1 MQKFGV
7 PSTAVFVC
15 ANGSSSV
22 IGQTVSH
29 YRIIEQL
36 GRGGMGVVYKAED
49 IRLGRSVA
57 LKFLPEDLAKDPAS
71 LERFTREARA
81 TSLLNHPSICTVY
94 DIGEDQGRPFMAME
108 FLDGKTLMDVL
119 KDGPLTPEQV
129 IEIGFQLAD
138 ALDAAHRQGIVHR
151 DLKPGNIFI
160 TDRGQAK
167 ILDFGLAKVEHQ
179 PEPARRRSASDG
191 ESKGSVQAAITS
203 DGFIPGT
210 AFYMSPEQA
219 SGGEVDARSDLFSL
233 GVVLYEAATGRRPFE
248 NRTGVATRAAIL
260 RERPVSPRTLNGE
273 ISAELEVVIARAME
287 KDIELRYS
295 SAAEVREDLRRL
307 RREPVREGESPISQR
322 PSRKVFRARSLKHTY
337 VIVGAVLFVG
347 MVVFLSTL
355 LWLRRSRSA
364 GPVSGRAVAVLPFQ
378 NVTGDPANDYLRFAI
393 ADEVATALTY
403 APSLEVRP
411 GSSTAQ
417 YAGANVN
424 PQKAG
429 KELHAGTVVTG
440 HFVQRGENLI
450 VTLQAIEVLS
460 NRMLWQG
467 TTSVP
472 AGDLLAMQRQLALRI
487 RTGLLPALTSGPAG
501 AETATQ
507 PKSREAYDLYLRSA
521 GIPHD
526 PGPNRQAIAT
536 LERSVALDPNYA
548 PAWDSLGMRYYYD
561 AAYSNGGDAM
571 FRKAGEAY
579 AKAVQL
585 DPNFIAAAAKL
596 VRNRVESGDLGT
608 GYREATDLL
617 RRRPDSAQAHFT
629 LSYVLRYA
637 GLLDRAQKEC
647 DVALGLD
654 PGNYAFRS
662 CAFPFFEAG
671 KAERAMDYLK
681 LDATSEWSR
690 NVLPAVLLRANNT
703 DEARRAAGDVSPN
716 PMWLRST
723 LESCLAP
730 GRTGNFEHIAA
741 PLLPSLLGQR
751 DPEMRYYEGSLLAYC
766 GAKKSAIQ
774 LIKSAI
780 DGRYCAEQALQQ
792 DPLLK
797 DIRSEPDYQILRLA
811 SDTCQQNFAPAM
823 R

>member
-1 MQKFGV
+1 M
-7 PSTAVFVC
+7 
-15 ANGSSSV
+15 

-29 YRIIEQL
+29 YRILEQL

-49 IRLGRSVA
+49 IRLGRCVA
-57 LKFLPEDLAKDPAS
+57 LKFLPEDLAKDPGA

-94 DIGEDQGRPFMAME
+94 DIGDDDGRPFMAME
-108 FLDGKTLMDVL
+108 FLEGKTLMDLL
-119 KDGPLTPEQV
+119 KEGPLPGDQV
-129 IEIGFQLAD
+129 VDIGFQLSD
-138 ALDAAHRQGIVHR
+138 ALDAAHKQGIIHR
-151 DLKPGNIFI
+151 DLKPGNIFV

-179 PEPARRRSASDG
+179 PEIARRRSAS
-191 ESKGSVQAAITS
+191 ESESSGTVQAAITS

-219 SGGEVDARSDLFSL
+219 SGGDVDARSDLFSL
-233 GVVLYEAATGRRPFE
+233 GVVLYEMTTGQRPFASK
-248 NRTGVATRAAIL
+248 TGVATRAAIL
-260 RERPVSPRTLNGE
+260 RERPVSPRTLNPD
-273 ISAELEVVIARAME
+273 ITPELEIIIAHAME
-287 KDIELRYS
+287 KNIDLRYS
-295 SAAEVREDLRRL
+295 SSAELREDLRKL
-307 RREPVREGESPISQR
+307 KREPVQEAEGVAGGER
-322 PSRKVFRARSLKHTY
+322 PPKKVFRVRSLKHTY
-337 VIVGAVLFVG
+337 VIVGAIVFVG
-347 MVVFLSTL
+347 MLLFLSTL
-355 LWLRRSRSA
+355 LWFRRTRSV
-364 GPVSGRAVAVLPFQ
+364 GSVSSHAVAVLPFQ
-378 NVTGDPANDYLRFAI
+378 NVSGDPANDYLRFAI

-411 GSSTAQ
+411 GTSTGQ
-417 YAGANVN
+417 FAGANVD

-429 KELHAGTVVTG
+429 KALHAGMVVTG
-440 HFVQRGENLI
+440 HFVQQGENLI

-472 AGDLLAMQRQLALRI
+472 AGDLIAMQRQLSARI
-487 RTGLLPALTSGPAG
+487 RQGLLPALTSGPAG
-501 AETATQ
+501 LETGTQ
-507 PKSREAYDLYLRSA
+507 PRNREAYDLYLRSA

-536 LERSVALDPNYA
+536 LERSVSLDPNYA
-548 PAWDSLGMRYYYD
+548 PAWDALGMRYYYD

-579 AKAVQL
+579 AKAVAL

-596 VRNRVESGDLGT
+596 VRNNVESGDLGT

-654 PGNYAFRS
+654 PGNYGFRS

-671 KAERAMDYLK
+671 KAERAMDYLR

-690 NVLPAVLLRANNT
+690 NVLPAVLLRANKLE
-703 DEARRAAGDVSPN
+703 EARRAAGDVSPN

-730 GRTGNFEHIAA
+730 GNTGDFEQTAG
-741 PLLPSLLGQR
+741 PLMPTLLGQR

-766 GAKKSAIQ
+766 GAKKAAIQ

-780 DGRYCAEQALQQ
+780 DGKYCAAQALQE

-797 DIRSEPDYQILRLA
+797 SIRGEPEYQVLRLA
-811 SDTCQQNFAPAM
+811 SDTCQQNFAPAI

>member
-1 MQKFGV
+1 M
-7 PSTAVFVC
+7 
-15 ANGSSSV
+15 

-29 YRIIEQL
+29 YRILEQL

-49 IRLGRSVA
+49 TRLGRCVA
-57 LKFLPEDLAKDPAS
+57 LKFLPEDLAQDQSA

-94 DIGEDQGRPFMAME
+94 DIGEDEGRPFMVME
-108 FLDGKTLMDVL
+108 FLDGRTLMDL
-119 KDGPLTPEQV
+119 LSTGPLPAEQV
-129 IEIGFQLAD
+129 VELGFQLAD
-138 ALDAAHRQGIVHR
+138 ALDAAHQQGIIHR
-151 DLKPGNIFI
+151 DLKPGNIFV

-167 ILDFGLAKVEHQ
+167 ILDFGLAKVKHQ
-179 PEPARRRSASDG
+179 PEVARRRSAVDG
-191 ESKGSVQAAITS
+191 DAARTVQAAITS

-219 SGGEVDARSDLFSL
+219 SGGEVDARSDVFSL
-233 GVVLYEAATGRRPFE
+233 GVVLYEMATGQRPFASK
-248 NRTGVATRAAIL
+248 TGVATRAAIL
-260 RERPVSPRTLNGE
+260 RERPVSPCTLNPE
-273 ISAELEVVIARAME
+273 IPAELEIVIARAME
-287 KDIELRYS
+287 KNIEIRYS
-295 SAAEVREDLRRL
+295 SAAELREDLRKL
-307 RREPVREGESPISQR
+307 RREQVQEAEGMGGGER
-322 PSRKVFRARSLKHTY
+322 PPKKVFRARSLKHTY
-337 VIVGAVLFVG
+337 VIVGATVFAG
-347 MVVFLSTL
+347 MLLFLSTL
-355 LWLRRSRSA
+355 LWFRRTRSS
-364 GPVSGRAVAVLPFQ
+364 GSVSSRAVAVLPFQ
-378 NVTGDPANDYLRFAI
+378 NVSGNPANDYLRFAI

-411 GSSTAQ
+411 GTSTAQ
-417 YAGANVN
+417 YASANVD

-429 KELHAGTVVTG
+429 KALHAGMVVTG
-440 HFVQRGENLI
+440 HFVQQADNLI

-472 AGDLLAMQRQLALRI
+472 AGDLLAMQRQLAVRI
-487 RTGLLPALTSGPAG
+487 RQGLLPALTSGTLG
-501 AETATQ
+501 LETATQ
-507 PKSREAYDLYLRSA
+507 PKNREAYDLYLRSA

-536 LERSVALDPNYA
+536 LERSVALDPTYA
-548 PAWDSLGMRYYYD
+548 PAWDALGMRYYYD

-579 AKAVQL
+579 EKAVAL

-596 VRNRVESGDLGT
+596 VRNRVESGDLST

-637 GLLDRAQKEC
+637 GVLDRAQKEC
-647 DVALGLD
+647 EVALGLD
-654 PGNYAFRS
+654 PGNYGFRS

-671 KAERAMDYLK
+671 KAERAMDYLR

-690 NVLPAVLLRANNT
+690 NVLPAVLLRANKLE
-703 DEARRAAGDVSPN
+703 EARRAAGDVSPN

-730 GRTGNFEHIAA
+730 GRTGGFDQAVA
-741 PLLPSLLGQR
+741 PLLPTLLGQR

-766 GAKKSAIQ
+766 GANKAAVQ

-780 DGRYCAEQALQQ
+780 DGKYCAAQALQQ

-797 DIRSEPDYQILRLA
+797 NLRSEPEYQVLRLA
-811 SDTCQQNFAPAM
+811 SDSCQQNFAPAI

>member
-1 MQKFGV
+1 
-7 PSTAVFVC
+7 
-15 ANGSSSV
+15 V

-29 YRIIEQL
+29 YRILEQL

-49 IRLGRSVA
+49 TRLGRCVA
-57 LKFLPEDLAKDPAS
+57 LKFLPEDLAKDQGT

-94 DIGEDQGRPFMAME
+94 DIGDDEGRPFMVME
-108 FLDGKTLMDVL
+108 FLDGRTLMDL
-119 KDGPLTPEQV
+119 LSAGPLPADQV
-129 IEIGFQLAD
+129 VELGFQLAD
-138 ALDAAHRQGIVHR
+138 ALDAAHQQGIVHR
-151 DLKPGNIFI
+151 DLKPGNIFV

-167 ILDFGLAKVEHQ
+167 ILDFGLAKVKHQ
-179 PEPARRRSASDG
+179 PEVARRRPAGDS
-191 ESKGSVQAAITS
+191 ESTRTVQAAITS
-203 DGFIPGT
+203 DGYIPGT

-219 SGGEVDARSDLFSL
+219 SGSEVDARSDLFSL
-233 GVVLYEAATGRRPFE
+233 GVVLYEMATGQRPFASK
-248 NRTGVATRAAIL
+248 TGVETRAAIL
-260 RERPVSPRTLNGE
+260 RERPVSPCTLNPQ
-273 ISAELEVVIARAME
+273 IPTELEIVIARAMD

-295 SAAEVREDLRRL
+295 SAAELREDLRKL
-307 RREPVREGESPISQR
+307 RREQVQEGEGTVGGER
-322 PSRKVFRARSLKHTY
+322 PPKKVFRARSLKHTY
-337 VIVGAVLFVG
+337 VIVGATVFVG
-347 MVVFLSTL
+347 MLLFLSTL
-355 LWLRRSRSA
+355 FWFRRTRTTGS
-364 GPVSGRAVAVLPFQ
+364 VSSRAVAVLPFQ
-378 NVTGDPANDYLRFAI
+378 NVSGDSANDYLRFAI

-417 YAGANVN
+417 YAGVNVDA
-424 PQKAG
+424 QKAG
-429 KELHAGTVVTG
+429 KALHAGMVVTG
-440 HFVQRGENLI
+440 HFVQQGENLI

-472 AGDLLAMQRQLALRI
+472 AGDLISMQRQLAVRI
-487 RTGLLPALTSGPAG
+487 RQGMLPALTSGAAAG
-501 AETATQ
+501 LETATQ
-507 PKSREAYDLYLRSA
+507 PKNREAYDLYLRSA
-521 GIPHD
+521 AIPHD

-536 LERSVALDPNYA
+536 LERSVALDPTYA
-548 PAWDSLGMRYYYD
+548 PAWDALGMRYYYD
-561 AAYSNGGDAM
+561 AAYANGGDAM
-571 FRKAGEAY
+571 FRKAGDAY
-579 AKAVQL
+579 AKAVAL

-596 VRNRVESGDLGT
+596 VRNRVEAGDLAT

-617 RRRPDSAQAHFT
+617 RRRPDTAQPHFT

-647 DVALGLD
+647 EVAQGLD
-654 PGNYAFRS
+654 PGNYGFRS
-662 CAFPFFEAG
+662 CSFAFFEAG
-671 KAERAMDYLK
+671 KAERAMDYVR

-690 NVLPAVLLRANNT
+690 NVLPAVLLRAN
-703 DEARRAAGDVSPN
+703 DLEGARRAAGDVSSN

-730 GRTGNFEHIAA
+730 GRTGDFDQTVA
-741 PLLPSLLGQR
+741 PPLPTLLGQR

-766 GAKKSAIQ
+766 GAKKAAVQ

-780 DGRYCAEQALQQ
+780 DGKYCAAQALQQ

-797 DIRSEPDYQILRLA
+797 NIRSEPEYQPLRLA
-811 SDTCQQNFAPAM
+811 SDTCQQNFAPAI

>member
-1 MQKFGV
+1 M
-7 PSTAVFVC
+7 
-15 ANGSSSV
+15 

-29 YRIIEQL
+29 YRILEQL

-49 IRLGRSVA
+49 VRLGRSVA
-57 LKFLPEDLAKDPAS
+57 LKFLPEDLAKDPIA

-94 DIGEDQGRPFMAME
+94 DIGEDDGRPFMAME
-108 FLDGKTLMDVL
+108 FLNGSTLMDL
-119 KDGPLTPEQV
+119 LTTGPLPEEQV
-129 IEIGFQLAD
+129 IDIGFQIAD
-138 ALDAAHRQGIVHR
+138 ALDAAHKQGIVHR
-151 DLKPGNIFI
+151 DLKPGNIFV

-179 PEPARRRSASDG
+179 PEVARRKPTGDG
-191 ESKGSVQAAITS
+191 ESARTALKAAITS

-210 AFYMSPEQA
+210 TFYMSPEQA

-233 GVVLYEAATGRRPFE
+233 GVVMYEMATGKRPFAS
-248 NRTGVATRAAIL
+248 RTGVATRAAIL
-260 RERPVSPRTLNGE
+260 RERPVSPRSLNPH
-273 ISAELEVVIARAME
+273 ISPDLEMVIARAME
-287 KDIELRYS
+287 KNIDLRYS
-295 SAAEVREDLRRL
+295 TAADLREDLRKL
-307 RREPVREGESPISQR
+307 RREPAPQEGGSAVER
-322 PSRKVFRARSLKHTY
+322 PTRKVFRARSLRHTY
-337 VIVGAVLFVG
+337 VIAGAIVFAVMLL
-347 MVVFLSTL
+347 FLSTL
-355 LWLRRSRSA
+355 LWVRRGRS
-364 GPVSGRAVAVLPFQ
+364 GGSVSSHAVAVLPFQ
-378 NVTGDPANDYLRFAI
+378 NVSGDPANDYLRFAI
-393 ADEVATALTY
+393 ADEVSTALTY

-417 YAGANVN
+417 YTGANVD

-429 KELHAGTVVTG
+429 RALHAGMVVTG
-440 HFVQRGENLI
+440 HFVQQGENLI
-450 VTLQAIEVLS
+450 ITLQAIEVLS
-460 NRMLWQG
+460 NRVLWQG
-467 TTSVP
+467 TTTVP
-472 AGDLLAMQRQLALRI
+472 AGDLLAMQRQLSGRI
-487 RTGLLPALTSGPAG
+487 RQGLLPALASGPAPM
-501 AETATQ
+501 ETATQ
-507 PKSREAYDLYLRSA
+507 PKNREAYDLYLRSA

-536 LERSVALDPNYA
+536 LERSVALDPSYA
-548 PAWDSLGMRYYYD
+548 PAWDALGMRYYYD

-579 AKAVQL
+579 AKAVAL

-596 VRNRVESGDLGT
+596 VRNRVEGGDLGT

-654 PGNYAFRS
+654 PGNYGFRS
-662 CAFPFFEAG
+662 CAFAFFEAG
-671 KAERAMDYLK
+671 KSQRAMDYLR

-690 NVLPAVLLRANNT
+690 NVLPAILLRENNL
-703 DEARRAAGDVSPN
+703 DEARRAAGDVSTN
-716 PMWLRST
+716 PMWLRSPM
-723 LESCLAP
+723 ESCLAP
-730 GRTGNFEHIAA
+730 GRSGDFDQAVAA
-741 PLLPSLLGQR
+741 VLPTLMAQR

-766 GAKKSAIQ
+766 GAKRSAVQ

-780 DGRYCAEQALQQ
+780 DGKYCSAQALQE

-797 DIRSEPDYQILRLA
+797 EIRGEPEYQLLRLA
-811 SDTCQQNFAPAM
+811 SDTCQQNVASAM